1 MAKTSMNGGDKAVRG
16 ARALGWVS
24 IGLGAMELFAP
35 EALGKWIGVRG
46 RSMLIRAMGG
56 REIATGIVILTMP
69 DPAIGISARV
79 GGDVLDL
86 TLLTRGLFFKDTANG
101 KLRRAVAI
109 VGGIAAADVVCAAC
123 LAQTSGS
130 SVVETVQTI
139 AVNRSPEECYR
150 LWRDFENL
158 PRFMKHVGSVQ
169 VSGEGRSHWVAK
181 GPAGV
186 TVEWDAE
193 LMEDSPN
200 RIAWRSLPGG
210 DVENSGLV
218 EFQPAT
224 QGHGTIV
231 KATVRY
237 APPAGAAG
245 AAIAKLFGEEPS
257 IQAKTEL
264 RRFKAVLETGEVPTI
279 DGQSSGHA

>member
-1 MAKTSMNGGDKAVRG
+1 MAEAMSIKGDNTVRG

-35 EALGKWIGVRG
+35 EALGRWIGVRG
-46 RSMLIRAMGG
+46 RSTLIRAMGV
-56 REIATGIVILTMP
+56 REIASGIVILTMP

-86 TLLTRGLFFKDTANG
+86 TLLTRGLFSRDTANE
-101 KLRRAVAI
+101 KLGRAVVIRA
-109 VGGIAAADVVCAAC
+109 GMTAADVICATG
-123 LAQTSGS
+123 LAHSGA

-150 LWRDFENL
+150 FWRDFENL
-158 PRFMKHVGSVQ
+158 PRFMKHVESVEA
-169 VSGEGRSHWVAK
+169 SGDGRSHWVVK

-186 TVEWDAE
+186 AVEWDAE
-193 LMEDSPN
+193 LTEDLPN
-200 RIAWRSLPGG
+200 RIAWRSVPGG
-210 DVENSGLV
+210 DIENSGSV
-218 EFQPAT
+218 EFRPAT

-231 KATVRY
+231 RATVRY
-237 APPAGAAG
+237 APPAGAVG
-245 AAIAKLFGEEPS
+245 SAIAKLLGQEPS

-279 DGQSSGHA
+279 DGQSSGRA